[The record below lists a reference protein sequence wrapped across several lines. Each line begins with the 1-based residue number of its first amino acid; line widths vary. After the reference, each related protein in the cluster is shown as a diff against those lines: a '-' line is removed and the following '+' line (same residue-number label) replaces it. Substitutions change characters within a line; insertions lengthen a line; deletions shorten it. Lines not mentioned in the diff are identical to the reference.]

1 MPKPSIKPSAAV
13 GNSGLHV
20 QLGGRATSVIDPQ
33 AQGPSG
39 GLGWRKRA
47 VDALDPR
54 GWEDFARSGE
64 ATVSRGS
71 TSVVASKYP
80 EYRWGIDGNPFDW
93 IKQATAQ
100 IKEAKSREHI
110 RRQALVVKVKIKDD
124 E

>member
-1 MPKPSIKPSAAV
+1 MSKPSIKPSAAV

-20 QLGGRATSVIDPQ
+20 QLGGRETSVIDPE

-54 GWEDFARSGE
+54 GWEDFARTGQ
-64 ATVSRGS
+64 ATISRGS
-71 TSVVASKYP
+71 TAVVAKKYP
-80 EYRWGIDGNPFDW
+80 EYQWGVDGNPFDW

-100 IKEAKSREHI
+100 IREANSRERI
-110 RRQALVVKVKIKDD
+110 SRQALFVKVKIKED